1 MMTSKINNLSKP
13 FFVLAPMDDVTDT
26 VFRQVITGTAPPD
39 LFFTEFVNVDGLQ
52 SPGREK
58 LLPKLQLG
66 PNEGVS
72 RFSHESR
79 TQGGNEKRTNRIV
92 NTESESRKLATQR
105 SASSSDSK
113 NDSVVLQ
120 DRTLRKPV
128 PIIAQ
133 IWGKDPDNYYK
144 TVFDLKD
151 MGYDGVDI
159 NMGCPDKAVV
169 KNGCCSALIN
179 DRVHAEKIID
189 AVKEAAGPHFP
200 TSVKCRV
207 GFTTVDLS
215 WIELLLSKKL
225 NMLSIH
231 LRTTK
236 DMSKVP
242 ARWELMKDIVPMKNN
257 LSPATLLV
265 GNGDVT
271 TRQQGEELAKKYKLD
286 GIMIGRGIFHDPF
299 VFAKDSPWMNMSKEE
314 RVDLYRKHVKLFAD
328 TWHNNE
334 RRVHTLNKFCK
345 VYIQNF
351 PGAKE
356 LREKLMSCHST
367 DELMSLLSI

>member
-1 MMTSKINNLSKP
+1 MKNKLSELPKP

-26 VFRQVITGTAPPD
+26 VFRRVIGKTSAPD
-39 LFFTEFVNVDGLQ
+39 LYFTEFVNVDGLQ
-52 SPGREK
+52 SPGRQK
-58 LLPKLQLG
+58 LLPRLKFTKD
-66 PNEGVS
+66 E
-72 RFSHESR
+72 H
-79 TQGGNEKRTNRIV
+79 
-92 NTESESRKLATQR
+92 
-105 SASSSDSK
+105 
-113 NDSVVLQ
+113 
-120 DRTLRKPV
+120 

-133 IWGKDPDNYYK
+133 IWGKDPENYYQ
-144 TVFDLKD
+144 TVLDIKE

-179 DRVHAEKIID
+179 DREHAEKIIE
-189 AVKEAAGPHFP
+189 AVQKAAGPDFP

-215 WIELLLSKKL
+215 WIEFLLSKKL

-242 ARWELMKDIVPMKNN
+242 ARWELMEEIVAMRDRI
-257 LSPATLLV
+257 SPTTLLV
-265 GNGDVT
+265 GNGDVMS
-271 TRQQGEELAKKYKLD
+271 REQGEELAKKYNLD
-286 GIMIGRGIFHDPF
+286 GIMIGRGIFHDPYIF
-299 VFAKDSPWMNMSKEE
+299 SKDSEWKRKTKSQRIKLYKKHVELFAK
-314 RVDLYRKHVKLFAD
+314 
-328 TWHNNE
+328 TWQNNE
-334 RRVHTLNKFCK
+334 RSVKTLNKFCK

-356 LREKLMSCHST
+356 FREVLMNCRTT
-367 DELMSLLSI
+367 DELLGLLETALD

>member
-1 MMTSKINNLSKP
+1 MSSINNLEKYKLNKIP

-26 VFRQVITGTAPPD
+26 VFRQVIADIAQPD
-39 LFFTEFVNVDGLQ
+39 LYFTEFVNVDGLQ

-58 LLPKLQLG
+58 LLPRLKLSSKKEH
-66 PNEGVS
+66 P
-72 RFSHESR
+72 
-79 TQGGNEKRTNRIV
+79 IV
-92 NTESESRKLATQR
+92 
-105 SASSSDSK
+105 
-113 NDSVVLQ
+113 
-120 DRTLRKPV
+120 
-128 PIIAQ
+128 AQ
-133 IWGKDPDNYYK
+133 VWGKDPENYYK
-144 TVFDLKD
+144 TVLDIKE

-179 DRVHAEKIID
+179 DRKLAGDIID
-189 AVKEAAGPHFP
+189 AVKDAAGPTFP

-215 WIELLLSKKL
+215 WIEFLLLKIL

-242 ARWELMKDIVPMKNN
+242 ARWELMEEIVAMKNKI
-257 LSPATLLV
+257 SPTTLLV
-265 GNGDVT
+265 GNGDVLS
-271 TRQQGEELAKKYKLD
+271 RKQGEELANKYNLD
-286 GIMIGRGIFHDPF
+286 GIMIGRGIFHNPYIF
-299 VFAKDSPWMNMSKEE
+299 SEE
-314 RVDLYRKHVKLFAD
+314 SAWESTNKQTKIDLYKKHVQLFAD
-328 TWHNNE
+328 TWQQNE
-334 RRVHTLNKFCK
+334 RHVQTLNKFCK

-356 LREKLMSCHST
+356 LREKLMSCKT
-367 DELMSLLSI
+367 TEKLLQVLS